1 MKNLV
6 LLLALTALLYACQ
19 TTDPSEEKA
28 NVEAAIT
35 GFYDAVETFDY
46 EAIPTFCTEDFG
58 AYEEGYTYT
67 DIKSFVETLK
77 TMEGATGNIKLDFVK
92 TEVSGDMAFSIVK
105 FDAQFIK
112 APAKIHFITYENYIL
127 KKVNGNWLI
136 HYFHSTHLPDPADTG
151 YSSIHLFNVPQGQSI
166 SGLEDYLKKVNE
178 AIASLGYADCGY
190 KVLTVNPESN
200 ENYNYA
206 VLGKWKNQ
214 ETYKIIHESAAY
226 KKASA
231 QVDESVEKILQN
243 QIYVQAE
250 ETE

>member
-1 MKNLV
+1 MKNFV
-6 LLLALTALLYACQ
+6 LLIALTALLSACQ

-35 GFYDAVETFDY
+35 GFYDAVEAFDY

-58 AYEEGYTYT
+58 AYEEGFTYS
-67 DIKSFVETLK
+67 DIKGFVAAVK
-77 TMEGATGNIKLDFVK
+77 SMEGATGDIKLDFVK
-92 TEVSGDMAFSIVK
+92 TEVSGNMAFSIVK
-105 FDAQFIK
+105 FDARFVK
-112 APAKIHFITYENYIL
+112 APAKIHYITYENYIL

-151 YSSIHLFNVPQGQSI
+151 YSTIHLFKVPQGQSI
-166 SGLEDYLKKVNE
+166 SALTDYLNRMNE
-178 AIASLGYADCGY
+178 AIVSLGYADCGY
-190 KVLTVNPESN
+190 KVLTVNQESN

-206 VLGKWKNQ
+206 ILGKWKNQ

-231 QVDESVEKILQN
+231 KVDDSFEKILQN
-243 QIYVQAE
+243 QIYVQAQE
-250 ETE
+250 K